1 MHWLVVALMPFVAV
15 ASPVMV
21 YSDALY
27 KGDSLALDVTRD
39 ITALPAKWSQTIS
52 SLKITPGYEFIGYRS
67 PFIVGDPMPFII
79 WDLEAIGFVQRS
91 WNDQIVSY
99 EVRVKSTSN
108 QKSLA
113 YLLAIIV
120 YTEPEFMGSSMF
132 MGLGTVQ
139 LNQIRYLNR
148 NISSIAVSPGYQLV
162 VKDDTGAAK
171 TYYDDARSL
180 EAWDDKS
187 VTITCS
193 KMGDA
198 SGAATLPVTMAPL
211 PTTLTPVPTTTAIP
225 TISASESPTNYT
237 GVIIGTAVGAVVAVA
252 LIGWFVLKRKRHQS
266 GDYNVYQP
274 YVDSNTATHSNN
286 LALLDLS
293 VLYKIRL
300 DSGAL
305 RLDTI
310 VGRGSFAEVWKGT
323 YDGTTVAVK
332 RLQNGRHSN
341 CEIQAFI
348 NEMQL
353 MAGFDSPNIIKLVGA
368 VWTSPLDLRCVMEF
382 MDLGDLKDHLATH
395 DATVLLWRQK
405 LHILRGIVNG
415 LAYLHSLNIVHRDL
429 KSRNVLLDSKK
440 GVKLVD
446 FGVAKEDVQGTMTL
460 GVGTFRWMAPEVL
473 HESAYTVA
481 ADIYSFGMLLSEMDT
496 HHIPYEDMKNPK
508 TGQPLADPAIISAVM
523 NGTMKPTFTATCPA
537 WLKELADACLQY
549 DPSNRPT
556 VYDIAAILAK
566 IDIA

>member
-1 MHWLVVALMPFVAV
+1 MPRSSTLAFMPLLAA
-15 ASPVMV
+15 ASPVVV
-21 YSDALY
+21 YSDIVY
-27 KGDSLALDVTRD
+27 EGDSLALDVTRD
-39 ITALPAKWSQTIS
+39 VTALQGKWFQTIS
-52 SLKITPGYEFIGYRS
+52 SLTIAPGYEFIGYQS
-67 PFIVGDPMPFII
+67 PFAVGEPTRYII
-79 WDLEAIGFVQRS
+79 WDDEQIPLVQRL
-91 WNDQIVSY
+91 WNDKIVSY
-99 EVRVKSTSN
+99 EVRVKSSSN
-108 QKSLA
+108 LTPSAK
-113 YLLAIIV
+113 LLAAIV
-120 YTEPEFMGSSMF
+120 YTEADFMSDSKDTGAE
-132 MGLGTVQ
+132 TVQ
-139 LNQIRYLNR
+139 LDAPFYR
-148 NISSIAVSPGYQLV
+148 NISSIAVSPGYQLT
-162 VKDDTGAAK
+162 VKDAMGNAQTYLHDEKSLGVFDNNIVSMTG
-171 TYYDDARSL
+171 T
-180 EAWDDKS
+180 
-187 VTITCS
+187 
-193 KMGDA
+193 
-198 SGAATLPVTMAPL
+198 
-211 PTTLTPVPTTTAIP
+211 
-225 TISASESPTNYT
+225 
-237 GVIIGTAVGAVVAVA
+237 
-252 LIGWFVLKRKRHQS
+252 LIGWFVLKRKRVP
-266 GDYNVYQP
+266 GTANNVYHP

-293 VLYKIRL
+293 NLYKIRL
-300 DSGAL
+300 DVGAL

-341 CEIQAFI
+341 REIQDFI

-395 DATVLLWRQK
+395 DATVLLWPQK
-405 LHILRGIVNG
+405 LHMLRGIVNG

-481 ADIYSFGMLLSEMDT
+481 ADVYSFGMLLSEMDT
-496 HHIPYEDMKNPK
+496 HHIPYEDVKNPK

-523 NGTMKPTFTATCPA
+523 NARCKCGRSVYSVVSG
-537 WLKELADACLQY
+537 LLAPEDA
-549 DPSNRPT
+549 
-556 VYDIAAILAK
+556 
-566 IDIA
+566 